1 MKDNNR
7 LFYFFL
13 GLLILLYLVDFFL
26 IENFSLIDKVLRYLG
41 LFLIL
46 LSMLWRSNIIIIECF
61 IWFLMILLF
70 KTYFRI
76 IDPEI
81 TGILNFKYNKEIYYL
96 DIINLIIRVFIISY
110 LVFNFSKIKTLVF
123 IVSMVVLFYLKVEY
137 FPV

>member
-7 LFYFFL
+7 LFHFIL